1 MELATLAPAEGRS
14 ARDRHL
20 DLAALVGPEGWQRLP
35 AAVQRRF
42 AAGHADTAYRGALD
56 LHCSAVGRCF
66 AVCSA
71 LLGGPLTALRTQGV
85 AAEVRVYGNGR
96 GGVVWERHLQPAAD
110 APVRIV
116 RSTKEPGPRGGLVE
130 RTDGG
135 LAMEL
140 DVFEEDGALVF
151 RSRRYFLALGRL
163 RLPVPAWLA
172 PGTCRVEHRDLGA
185 GRFRF
190 TLSMVHPLWGRT
202 FHQTGVFADPK
213 EDLA

>member
-1 MELATLAPAEGRS
+1 MELATLPLSTALPAGHE
-14 ARDRHL
+14 AL
-20 DLAALVGPEGWQRLP
+20 DLARLVGTPGWQRLP

-42 AAGHADTAYRGALD
+42 AAAHADTAYCGTLD
-56 LHCSAVGRCF
+56 VHCSAVGRCF
-66 AVCSA
+66 AALSA
-71 LLGGPLTALRTQGV
+71 LFGGPLTSLRTTAV

-96 GGVVWERHLQPAAD
+96 GGVVWERRLQSATGAGL
-110 APVRIV
+110 RIV

-140 DVFEEDGALVF
+140 EVFEDDGALVF
-151 RSRRYFLALGRL
+151 RSRRYFLALGGL
-163 RLPVPAWLA
+163 RVRVPGWLT

-190 TLSMVHPLWGRT
+190 TLSMVHPWWGRT